1 MLNCYIMQGLPGS
14 GKSTYI
20 KENLKNCKVISRDI
34 IRHELGLTK
43 SVDDKKVCSW
53 KEEIFVSLKENN
65 EIYDALKN
73 CQDFV
78 IDDINIRRKY
88 FYQLVRSIRDLSK
101 YLDCPVKIT
110 VIRLN
115 TPIETCIERRKNQID
130 ETEMNR
136 LNRLIV
142 WFEEDRINYSID
154 ELINI

>member
-1 MLNCYIMQGLPGS
+1 MLHCYIMQGLPGS

-34 IRHELGLTK
+34 IRHELGLTT

-53 KEEIFVSLKENN
+53 QTENLITVKENGK
-65 EIYDALKN
+65 IYDSIKN

-88 FYQLVRSIRDLSK
+88 FYQLVRSIKDLSK

-136 LNRLIV
+136 LNSLIV
-142 WFEEDRINYSID
+142 WFKEDRINYSVD

>member
-1 MLNCYIMQGLPGS
+1 MVHCYIMQGLPGS

-34 IRHELGLTK
+34 IRYELGLTK

-53 KEEIFVSLKENN
+53 QTENLITVKENGK
-65 EIYDALKN
+65 IYDAMKN

-78 IDDINIRRKY
+78 IDDINIRRKH
-88 FYQLVRSIRDLSK
+88 FYDLVKSIRKLAK
-101 YLDCPVKIT
+101 YFGYPIKIT

-115 TPIETCIERRKNQID
+115 TPFETCVERRKNQI
-130 ETEMNR
+130 EKTEMDRINR
-136 LNRLIV
+136 LTR
-142 WFEEDRINYSID
+142 WFEEDGIKYFVD

>member
-1 MLNCYIMQGLPGS
+1 MQGLPGS

-34 IRHELGLTK
+34 IRYELGLTA

-53 KEEIFVSLKENN
+53 KTENFITVKENGK
-65 EIYDALKN
+65 IYDAIKN

-78 IDDINIRRKY
+78 IDDINIRRKH
-88 FYQLVRSIRDLSK
+88 FYDLVESIRKLSK
-101 YLDCPVKIT
+101 YLGCPIKIT

-115 TPIETCIERRKNQID
+115 TPIETCIERRKNQIE

-136 LNRLIV
+136 INRLTR
-142 WFEEDRINYSID
+142 WFEEDRIIYAID

>member
-1 MLNCYIMQGLPGS
+1 MLHCYIMQGLPGS

-34 IRHELGLTK
+34 IRYELGLTK

-53 KEEIFVSLKENN
+53 QTENLITTKENA
-65 EIYDALKN
+65 EIYGSIKN

-88 FYQLVRSIRDLSK
+88 FYQLIKSIRELSK
-101 YLDCPVKIT
+101 YFGCPIKIT

-115 TPIETCIERRKNQID
+115 TPFETCIERRKNQIE

-136 LNRLIV
+136 INRLTR
-142 WFEEDRINYSID
+142 WFEEDSINYFID

>member
-1 MLNCYIMQGLPGS
+1 MQGLPGS

-78 IDDINIRRKY
+78 IDDINIRRKH
-88 FYQLVRSIRDLSK
+88 FCQLTKSIRTLSK
-101 YLDCPVKIT
+101 YFNYPVKIT
-110 VIRLN
+110 VIRLI
-115 TPIETCIERRKNQID
+115 TPIETCIERRKNQIE

-136 LNRLIV
+136 INRLTK
-142 WFEEDRINYSID
+142 WFEDDNIKYYID

>member
-1 MLNCYIMQGLPGS
+1 MLHCYIMQGLPGS

-53 KEEIFVSLKENN
+53 QEEALVSIKENSKIN
-65 EIYDALKN
+65 DSIKN

-88 FYQLVRSIRDLSK
+88 FYRLIDSIRELSK
-101 YLDCPVKIT
+101 YYGCSVKII

-115 TPIETCIERRKNQID
+115 TPIETCIERRKNQIE

-136 LNRLIV
+136 INLLTR
-142 WFEEDRINYSID
+142 WFEEDSINYFID